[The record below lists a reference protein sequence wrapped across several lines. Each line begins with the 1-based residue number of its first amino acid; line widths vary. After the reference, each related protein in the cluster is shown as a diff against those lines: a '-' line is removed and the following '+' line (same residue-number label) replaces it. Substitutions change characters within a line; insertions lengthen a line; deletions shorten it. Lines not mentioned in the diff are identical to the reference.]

1 MELSLRVFSGI
12 MEMVVFVL
20 PTSQAYDNYQK
31 TETQEGDKLVFENA
45 RQIVLCGKAYEAC

>member
-1 MELSLRVFSGI
+1 